1 MTMKRMFTMLVMT
14 FSLMVC
20 QAQVTN
26 QSIEQKIDSL
36 QTQLDKLQ
44 RDYDYL
50 NCEYK
55 LNRIIHELDIKKNE
69 LYSQINTLQ
78 IKCYN
83 SSYDRGL
90 YKHYKEFY
98 DQSVDSYVSTRE
110 YVYATID
117 HISLKIEVCNFHER
131 EIVILK
137 TMIKSIEPRLNIV
150 KKSLDGYNKFLNL
163 YGELP

>member
-26 QSIEQKIDSL
+26 KSIEQKIDSL

-55 LNRIIHELDIKKNE
+55 LNRIIHELDIFKNGLNTTSNSILMNCYHNNCE
-69 LYSQINTLQ
+69 STLYMAYKLN
-78 IKCYN
+78 YD
-83 SSYDRGL
+83 SSL
-90 YKHYKEFY
+90 E
-98 DQSVDSYVSTRE
+98 SYES
-110 YVYATID
+110 
-117 HISLKIEVCNFHER
+117 
-131 EIVILK
+131 
-137 TMIKSIEPRLNIV
+137 
-150 KKSLDGYNKFLNL
+150 KKSNAYVTIASISYKLEISDFNALEIELLKSCIDNIETSLVAAKSSLDYLKVVLDIYRKSL
-163 YGELP
+163 